1 MLPNDPLTTGRILNP
16 KQRRLPRFPL
26 LTMLFVVAAVAAHAQ
41 PVAPAPCLL
50 SYVNRLPTEP
60 CRDYR
65 QYAPL
70 IPEHTPIK
78 NIRLVVHVVQQDKDS
93 LPRNF
98 EDNATG
104 HDWINMLLWQLN
116 VIYRNVDPP
125 SRPVEECPSAHMKH
139 SRIQFRSEATF
150 FHQSSQHWNQNPRGR
165 RSNGDSWCNIW
176 DDLVASN
183 PAISDDLRDNAFH
196 VFLVHSTWSETH
208 TGFSPGIG
216 ALHANFVVLGG
227 YYITLFESDDPPYDH
242 APHGAAIALGH
253 ELGHAFG
260 LYHTD
265 GGDFCCDTYEA
276 KTNNIMNSG
285 GSGMTECQLARMH
298 YLLES
303 GNNCSETGHCSTA
316 WKTIETDYCNK
327 DDSYDIIIPGGQ
339 TVIWAAEKKLNTDVI
354 VRSGAQLIIRC
365 RIGLPDGA
373 DIVVENGARL
383 IIDGGSVV
391 HNSALWPRCDSGQ
404 WGGIRVS
411 GNIRELPDAETVSD
425 SAVPDPAGPGAVWLR
440 RALIEHARDGF
451 VRR

>member
-1 MLPNDPLTTGRILNP
+1 
-16 KQRRLPRFPL
+16 
-26 LTMLFVVAAVAAHAQ
+26 MLFVFIVFWANAQ
-41 PVAPAPCLL
+41 PGAAPCTL
-50 SYVNRLPTEP
+50 SYVSHLPTEP

-65 QYAPL
+65 QYAPV

-78 NIRLVVHVVQQDKDS
+78 NIRLAVHVVQQDKDS

-98 EDNATG
+98 EDNPTG

-139 SRIQFRSEATF
+139 SRIQFRKEATF
-150 FHQSSQHWNQNPRGR
+150 FHKSSQHWNQNPRGR
-165 RSNGDSWCNIW
+165 PRNGDSWCNIW

-183 PAISDDLRDNAFH
+183 PAISDDMRDNAFH

-227 YYITLFESDDPPYDH
+227 YYITLFESADPPYDH

-265 GGDFCCDTYEA
+265 GGDYCCDTYEA

-303 GNNCSETGHCSTA
+303 GNNCSMAGHCSTA
-316 WKTIETDYCNK
+316 WKTIETDYCSK
-327 DDSYDIIIPGGQ
+327 DDSYDIIIPSGQ
-339 TVIWAAEKKLNTDVI
+339 TVIWAVEKKLNTDVI
-354 VRSGAQLIIRC
+354 VRAGAQLVIRC
-365 RIGLPDGA
+365 RIGLPNEA
-373 DIVVENGARL
+373 RIIVEQGGQLV
-383 IIDGGSVV
+383 IDGGTIT
-391 HNSALWPRCDSGQ
+391 HNKALWPRCNSGE
-404 WGGIRVS
+404 WGGIAVA
-411 GNIRELPDAETVSD
+411 GAVVELAPYDILPETVPLHASGLGR
-425 SAVPDPAGPGAVWLR
+425 VLLR
-440 RALIEHARDGF
+440 RALIEHAGTGILEYE
-451 VRR
+451 